1 MAAPSRPEPS
11 AAPATAPGAGA
22 VVVFSGPTLE
32 GALAAARAA
41 YGPRVRIVRAQRVRR
56 GVRGLLGQV
65 RYDVHA
71 VVPETTGTAA
81 GAPAPP
87 GRRAHA
93 ARPAGLAASVGASPA
108 GGVGLADALRRL
120 VDAADASEERSA
132 APEASWSW
140 NGEAE
145 VGALL
150 EDVAALG
157 GAERPDPRV
166 EHPAPDLARHSSP
179 GASPKGVPADT
190 VAGSWRNLLVDALE
204 PTGAPPRR
212 ERARAR
218 PVSPAEPESVGWS
231 RAELRSIGVP
241 PAVLRRLPIEDP
253 TDDAGWRRALQE
265 AIAAVVPAPAEP
277 DADHPVVVSGHGLA
291 GVVAV
296 LRAAVEDGAVPGMI
310 SFQGRRRQATPAALV
325 EVLATCAGS

>member
-1 MAAPSRPEPS
+1 M
-11 AAPATAPGAGA
+11 
-22 VVVFSGPTLE
+22 VFSGPTLE

-41 YGPRVRIVRAQRVRR
+41 YGSRVRVVRAQRVRR

-71 VVPETTGTAA
+71 VVPEPAGTAA
-81 GAPAPP
+81 GAPAPA
-87 GRRAHA
+87 G
-93 ARPAGLAASVGASPA
+93 RPARSAGPAAPA
-108 GGVGLADALRRL
+108 GGPPGGSVDLADALRRL
-120 VDAADASEERSA
+120 VDAADASEERTA

-157 GAERPDPRV
+157 GAARPDPPV
-166 EHPAPDLARHSSP
+166 EHPAPDLARHSSA
-179 GASPKGVPADT
+179 GASPDGVPVDA
-190 VAGSWRNLLVDALE
+190 AAASWRNVLVGALE

-212 ERARAR
+212 ERAPAR
-218 PVSPAEPESVGWS
+218 PVSPAEPEPVGWS

-253 TDDAGWRRALQE
+253 TDDGGWRRALQE

-291 GVVAV
+291 GVIAV
-296 LRAAVEDGAVPGMI
+296 LRAAVEDGAAPGTI

-325 EVLATCAGS
+325 EVLAACAGS

>member
-1 MAAPSRPEPS
+1 LAAPSRPEPAVS
-11 AAPATAPGAGA
+11 STPAAGAGEI
-22 VVVFSGPTLE
+22 VVFTGPTLE

-71 VVPETTGTAA
+71 VVPETRGTAA
-81 GAPAPP
+81 AAGSAPP
-87 GRRAHA
+87 ARP
-93 ARPAGLAASVGASPA
+93 ARPAGTTAPGAGTRSA
-108 GGVGLADALRRL
+108 GGGDLADALRRL
-120 VDAADASEERSA
+120 VDAADASERSS

-157 GAERPDPRV
+157 VAARPDHPAG
-166 EHPAPDLARHSSP
+166 HPAPDLARHSSA
-179 GASPKGVPADT
+179 GGTADVPLADAT
-190 VAGSWRNLLVDALE
+190 PTTWRNVLVGALE
-204 PTGAPPRR
+204 PAGAPLRR
-212 ERARAR
+212 ERSLPR
-218 PVSPAEPESVGWS
+218 PVSPAEPDRGGWS

-253 TDDAGWRRALQE
+253 TDDGGWRRALQE
-265 AIAAVVPAPAEP
+265 AIAAVVPQPAEP

-291 GVVAV
+291 GAVAL
-296 LRAAVEDGAVPGMI
+296 LRAAVEDGAAPGTI
-310 SFQGRRRQATPAALV
+310 SFQGRRRPATPAALV